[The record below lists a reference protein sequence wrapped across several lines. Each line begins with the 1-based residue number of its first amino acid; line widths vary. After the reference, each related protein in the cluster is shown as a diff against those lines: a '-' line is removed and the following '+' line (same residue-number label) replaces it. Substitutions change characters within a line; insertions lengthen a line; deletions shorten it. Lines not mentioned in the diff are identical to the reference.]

1 MKIGDFTEK
10 QTTQTH
16 PIIRKSIRK
25 QFISFLINIIPLT
38 FNSYHLEFINS
49 DEIIKEEI
57 KEEEDEECL
66 KNQLMQLNL

>member
-1 MKIGDFTEK
+1 MKIGDFTEI

-25 QFISFLINIIPLT
+25 QFILFLINIIPLT

-49 DEIIKEEI
+49 DGLSK
-57 KEEEDEECL
+57 K
-66 KNQLMQLNL
+66 K